1 MACVQFEGE
10 EPSKHRREANHDLT
24 SLTLQERAYRVH
36 VLPPCLMEH
45 PGNKLQSETDCD
57 SADGP
62 CLADPREDRSDDE
75 RDERCD
81 FHVLSSYFFLDLP
94 ALFMAMAMACF

>member
-10 EPSKHRREANHDLT
+10 EPSKHRREANDDLT
-24 SLTLQERAYRVH
+24 SLTLKERAYRVH

-45 PGNKLQSETDCD
+45 PGNKLQSEADRD
-57 SADGP
+57 GADGP
-62 CLADPREDRSDDE
+62 CLADPRENRSDDE

-81 FHVLSSYFFLDLP
+81 LHVLSPLLLLGLASLVHS
-94 ALFMAMAMACF
+94 